1 MHVVGTQ
8 TLQHIGLA
16 PPSPRSFLRRL
27 SVHPST
33 QRRHGGQQPTV
44 NTGSQAAILED
55 VAATWEPTLQRPS
68 MDEQRNMPRRVH
80 RRRRGSL
87 AGSALR
93 VLLGVLLFVTDALG
107 VSQRARSAWAR
118 FMKHASSVSGRW
130 AERLAAG
137 RQMTRKLSAVALN
150 TLGMRMS
157 SNKERVAGLLRR
169 AMSAESR
176 LDTCGAIRCYQVR
189 ARPVPGLH
197 GSRRV
202 SFFDGV
208 TSPTQAANELVPD
221 DSEPL
226 VGLAK
231 CISDRGAD
239 QASATRGA
247 GVRSEALVAPATP
260 YSSRPAFPPRQCLS
274 RTYSTTGSWHALW
287 RPRQRACRSRCGRAG
302 ESRLYCAT
310 LQAVPCF
317 SADARVRLPAGHSAE
332 ARQPARVLGVRH
344 LAGQARCVRLTAADL
359 PDWLTPCC
367 TPAQPCGPPTRR
379 RLRYR
384 APCASAAW
392 RR

>member
-1 MHVVGTQ
+1 
-8 TLQHIGLA
+8 
-16 PPSPRSFLRRL
+16 
-27 SVHPST
+27 
-33 QRRHGGQQPTV
+33 V

-176 LDTCGAIRCYQVR
+176 LDTCGAIRCYQ
-189 ARPVPGLH
+189 
-197 GSRRV
+197 
-202 SFFDGV
+202 
-208 TSPTQAANELVPD
+208 AANELVPD

-231 CISDRGAD
+231 CISDRVFEPDIFHNGELARSMASQAASLSEQAIALKPD
-239 QASATRGA
+239 NPRAYLASAISLGRLALWSSNSKKIEISRT
-247 GVRSEALVAPATP
+247 VRERCMEALKLSPEDDVALHVLGRWEYEMALVGFAVRLIVKMAYGGLEVGSLDAAHQCLARAIELRPERLVHRVVMARILLKQGKHSQAIEQLETACRLRIEDVNAVHERAEAVRMLRGLGRAAPPEPVVEYRSSLHAPGSPSFRDLAEAAPA
-260 YSSRPAFPPRQCLS
+260 
-274 RTYSTTGSWHALW
+274 
-287 RPRQRACRSRCGRAG
+287 
-302 ESRLYCAT
+302 
-310 LQAVPCF
+310 
-317 SADARVRLPAGHSAE
+317 
-332 ARQPARVLGVRH
+332 
-344 LAGQARCVRLTAADL
+344 
-359 PDWLTPCC
+359 
-367 TPAQPCGPPTRR
+367 
-379 RLRYR
+379 
-384 APCASAAW
+384 
-392 RR
+392 